1 MYYKIIA
8 DGKVWYSKEIIKA
21 HLHCG
26 DDMVQR
32 KLMEGSLTACTIL
45 DRIVYTVSKSEQK
58 IIDSTFSPALQDLDT
73 ELKGF
78 SVPDTKIGL
87 ERVGYDKTEPVYDY
101 KGFRFIKYNAVRSKS
116 KYRDQYHLPVM
127 EVCGVKFAAL
137 ECVKA
142 GEGYIIY

>member
-1 MYYKIIA
+1 M
-8 DGKVWYSKEIIKA
+8 
-21 HLHCG
+21 
-26 DDMVQR
+26 
-32 KLMEGSLTACTIL
+32 
-45 DRIVYTVSKSEQK
+45 
-58 IIDSTFSPALQDLDT
+58 DT

-87 ERVGYDKTEPVYDY
+87 ERVGYDKTEPVYEY